1 MKIINESGVL
11 PSSERYFSTPSAVAR
26 RLFYYITR
34 CGHYYCSNEYDF
46 RDTCETAHQKSHQNY
61 LLDYIR
67 IGSLNFETE
76 GKSYTAEAG
85 QIAFIDCRKPHRY
98 YVTSYAERIW
108 VHIDGANL
116 DDFHRQIL
124 SFRGRHIFTPSPE
137 SHIERKMMG
146 LLTTIK
152 NGGTHSE
159 SDISQQIY
167 SILCSLLFQPVNQNA
182 RLTNPVN
189 QAMSYINQHLFD
201 SLSVSDI
208 AARVNLS
215 PSHFSR
221 QFRSQ
226 TGFSPHEY
234 IVVHRIDEAK
244 ALLYTTNLSIKEIAY
259 QTGYHSEV
267 NFIAS
272 FTKNVGV
279 SPSVFRKMQL

>member
-1 MKIINESGVL
+1 MKNINEPGVL
-11 PSSERYFSTPSAVAR
+11 PSSERYFSTPSAIAR

-34 CGHYYCSNEYDF
+34 CGHYYCNSEYDF
-46 RDTCETAHQKSHQNY
+46 CDTCGTAQQKSHQNY

-67 IGSLNFETE
+67 IGTLNFETE

-98 YVTSYAERIW
+98 YVDSYAERIW

-116 DDFHRQIL
+116 SEFHRQIL
-124 SFRGRHIFTPSPE
+124 AFRGKHIFTPSPD
-137 SHIERKMMG
+137 SHTERKMMK
-146 LLTTIK
+146 LLTTVK
-152 NGGTHSE
+152 NGDTRSE

-167 SILCSLLFQPVNQNA
+167 NILCSLLFPSINQYTH
-182 RLTNPVN
+182 LTNPVN
-189 QAMSYINQHLFD
+189 QAISYIKKHLFEP
-201 SLSVSDI
+201 LSIPDI
-208 AARVNLS
+208 AAQVNLS

-244 ALLYTTNLSIKEIAY
+244 ALLYTTNLSVKEIAY
-259 QTGYHSEV
+259 CTGYHSEV
-267 NFIAS
+267 NFITS

-279 SPSVFRKMQL
+279 SPTVFRKMQL